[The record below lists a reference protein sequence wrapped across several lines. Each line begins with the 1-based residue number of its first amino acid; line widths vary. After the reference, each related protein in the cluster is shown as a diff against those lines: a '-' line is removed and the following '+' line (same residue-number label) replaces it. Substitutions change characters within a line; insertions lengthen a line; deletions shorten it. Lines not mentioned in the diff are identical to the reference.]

1 MLKKITIKNFAI
13 IDDIQLNFFNGMT
26 VLTGETGAGKSI
38 IIDAISLLLGER
50 ADTTMIRSSAKDA
63 IISGVFTIE
72 SQEAKNILDY
82 NQLDYDNEIEITRIL
97 SKDNQNIIKINNQR
111 TTLKIVSDLAIYLAD
126 IHSQFDNN
134 QLINPENYLNLIDNF
149 RKDKV
154 KQYLSNYQAKL
165 TDYRKA
171 YSEYKALK
179 AKKSKN
185 LEQLD
190 LFEFQLNELS
200 SLELSENELEE
211 ITEKVNVLDNIDKIN
226 YNLQESYALI
236 DEQGILDNL
245 YTVKADIEAIAKTT
259 KDFQE
264 LSERINNIYY
274 ELEDIKNTIETKQET
289 LDYDPNEL
297 ESLNSRI
304 NELEKIQKKY
314 KKNISELIEYQTYL
328 KESINEIENFDELIQ
343 IREDKLAQTYIA
355 LVNESKQLTE
365 LRKTIAKK
373 VTKEIIKTLQQLE
386 IKHADFAIEFNE
398 INFNDKFND
407 SIFTQAGVDNLEFL
421 ISTNKGEPLKP
432 LAKTASGGEM
442 SRVMLTFKTIF
453 ASSQRIPTIIF
464 DEIDTGISGYI
475 AKQIAR
481 KIAETAKIAQVI
493 SITHIPQVVAQGT
506 NHLAIKKAIIN
517 NKTKISVK
525 YLSYDERIE
534 EIAKMVSAE
543 EVTDSARAIAKELL
557 INP

>member
-1 MLKKITIKNFAI
+1 MLKKIAIKNFAI
-13 IDDIQLNFFNGMT
+13 IDDIQLEFYNGMT

-50 ADTTMIRSSAKDA
+50 ADKTMIRSSANDA
-63 IISGVFTIE
+63 LISGVFTIE
-72 SQEAKNILDY
+72 SKEVKNILDY
-82 NQLDYDNEIEITRIL
+82 NRIDYDNEIEITRVL
-97 SKDNQNIIKINNQR
+97 SKDNQNLIKINNQR
-111 TTLKIVSDLAIYLAD
+111 STLKIVNDLAMYLAD

-154 KQYLSNYQAKL
+154 KQYLENYQDKL
-165 TDYRKA
+165 ENYKVA
-171 YSEYKALK
+171 YSDYKKLKSKK
-179 AKKSKN
+179 AKT

-190 LFEFQLNELS
+190 LYEFQLNELET
-200 SLELSENELEE
+200 LELSENELESLQ
-211 ITEKVNVLDNIDKIN
+211 EKVNVLDNIDKIN
-226 YNLQESYALI
+226 YNLQESFALLN
-236 DEQGILDNL
+236 EQGILEKL
-245 YTVKADIEAIAKTT
+245 YIVKSDIDDIAKTS

-264 LSERINNIYY
+264 ISERINNAYY
-274 ELEDIKNTIETKQET
+274 ELEDISNTIEDKQET

-297 ESLNSRI
+297 ETMNSRI
-304 NELEKIQKKY
+304 NELEKIQSKY
-314 KKNISELIEYQTYL
+314 KKTISELIDYQMFL
-328 KESINEIENFDELIQ
+328 KQSIDEIENFDDLIKQ
-343 IREDKLAQTYIA
+343 REEKLAEAFKI
-355 LVNESKQLTE
+355 LVSEANQLTE
-365 LRKTIAKK
+365 LRKTISEK
-373 VTKEIIKTLQQLE
+373 VTKEIISTLKELE
-386 IKHADFAIEFNE
+386 IRHADFAIEFNE
-398 INFNDKFND
+398 VDFSDKFND
-407 SIFTQAGVDNLEFL
+407 NIFKNDGVDNLEFL

-506 NHLAIKKAIIN
+506 NHLAIRKEIIN
-517 NKTKISVK
+517 DKTKISVK
-525 YLSYDERIE
+525 YLTYDERVE

-543 EVTDSARAIAKELL
+543 EVTESARSIAKELL

>member
-13 IDDIQLNFFNGMT
+13 IDDIKLDFYGGMT

-50 ADTTMIRSSAKDA
+50 ADKTMIRSSANDA
-63 IISGVFTIE
+63 IISGIFTIE
-72 SQEAKNILDY
+72 SQEVKNILDY
-82 NQLDYDNEIEITRIL
+82 NHLDYDNEIEITRIL

-111 TTLKIVSDLAIYLAD
+111 TTLKTVNDLAMYLAD

-154 KQYLSNYQAKL
+154 KQYLSNYQEKL
-165 TDYRKA
+165 AEYKKA
-171 YSEYKALK
+171 YSEYKSLVS
-179 AKKSKN
+179 KKEKN

-190 LFEFQLNELS
+190 LFEYQLDELKT
-200 SLELSENELEE
+200 LALSENELEQL
-211 ITEKVNVLDNIDKIN
+211 IEKVNVLDNIDKIN
-226 YNLQESYALI
+226 FNLQESFALI

-245 YTVKADIEAIAKTT
+245 YTVKSDIDEIAKTS

-264 LSERINNIYY
+264 LSTRINNIYY
-274 ELEDIKNTIETKQET
+274 ELDDIKNTIESKQET

-297 ESLNSRI
+297 ETMNSRI

-314 KKNISELIEYQTYL
+314 KKNISELIEYQDYL
-328 KESINEIENFDELIQ
+328 KASINEIENFDELIK
-343 IREDKLAQTYIA
+343 IREDKLANTYNI
-355 LVNESKQLTE
+355 LVTEAKQLTE

-373 VTKEIIKTLQQLE
+373 VTTEIIKTLQELE

-398 INFNDKFND
+398 PGFNDKFDD
-407 SIFTQAGVDNLEFL
+407 SIFKMDGVDNLEFL
-421 ISTNKGEPLKP
+421 ISTNKGEPLKS

-506 NHLAIKKAIIN
+506 NHIAIRKEVVN
-517 NKTKISVK
+517 NKTKIKVK
-525 YLSYDERIE
+525 YLSYDERVE

-543 EVTDSARAIAKELL
+543 EVTDSARSIAKELL